1 MITIIES
8 PRGRGEHVMGTET
21 TRQENECFQTSPPQ
35 KFGVWGRREV
45 GGGGGTKTYGRGG
58 VGTLE
63 SETDQGPS
71 RGGGWKNVVIIIA
84 MRDCVV
90 NYVLIISYPFME
102 VS

>member
-1 MITIIES
+1 MSVSKPLLLRNLECGGG
-8 PRGRGEHVMGTET
+8 GRW
-21 TRQENECFQTSPPQ
+21 R
-35 KFGVWGRREV
+35 
-45 GGGGGTKTYGRGG
+45 GGGTKTYGRGG
-58 VGTLE
+58 VETLE

-90 NYVLIISYPFME
+90 NYMLIISYPFMD